1 MLADAYVISVKMV
14 PVAFEAAVAW
24 RKINKIF
31 RAKSVYLH
39 LLSADSHV
47 RA

>member
-1 MLADAYVISVKMV
+1 VLAGACVISVEMV
-14 PVAFEAAVAW
+14 PVAFETAVAC

-31 RAKSVYLH
+31 QAKSVYLH
-39 LLSADSHV
+39 LLSADIHV